1 MPKNPVWNQIQKV
14 VAEAQSK
21 AELYR
26 VIREKTSILDAS
38 KPFMVGNIEFF
49 SMNPLTEY
57 QKRIIAKGIQDIIRK
72 LNASEEE
79 D

>member
-1 MPKNPVWNQIQKV
+1 VWNQIQKV

-21 AELYR
+21 AELYK
-26 VIREKTSILDAS
+26 VIREKSSLLD
-38 KPFMVGNIEFF
+38 KNRPFMVGNIEFF

-57 QKRIIAKGIQDIIRK
+57 QKKIIAKGIQDIIRK
-72 LNASEEE
+72 LNASEE